1 MQCQIANQE
10 ESPTYLPIKFING
23 HETQGELLFGLS
35 GSLVR
40 RLKRTN
46 KTTDEDRHKEVP
58 VMVAQVYR
66 CIDKTGYLSG
76 QRPIKPFRDRET
88 SFQQRYRK
96 QPSAQT
102 TRCHILRI
110 PRACLDIDI
119 LSWTVK
125 PPKRGKLAKVAR
137 LSRPFTRYLRRR
149 AEINCIP
156 QSLEIRV

>member
-58 VMVAQVYR
+58 VMVALVYR
-66 CIDKTGYLSG
+66 CIDKTGYLS
-76 QRPIKPFRDRET
+76 
-88 SFQQRYRK
+88 
-96 QPSAQT
+96 SAQT